1 MKHVRFAIAGGI
13 ICAIA
18 GIFTW
23 SVLNPSSKP
32 LNPVLIQENQNIKSL
47 ELPTV
52 LDFAGEPVPLYNFD
66 VAEALDRELMINTYW
81 HSQTMTLIKK
91 SKRFF
96 AVIEPIL
103 KENGIPDDFK
113 YIPVAE
119 SGFNNLTSPASA
131 VGIWQFL
138 EGTAKDYGLEVNK
151 EIDERYHLEKST
163 QAACKFLTKSNE
175 LYKSWTM
182 AAASYNIGRSN
193 LNKLIKKQKNDYYY
207 DMLLGDETQR
217 YVFRLLAFK
226 LIMEN
231 PAKYGFEIEE
241 KDYYPVIPTYS
252 VSIDSTIQDLAQ
264 FAIDKGINY
273 KILKMFNPWLR
284 DNYIS
289 NKKKKTY
296 HLTLPVKG
304 YRNLDYTPHPMVS
317 DTLLLNQ

>member
-1 MKHVRFAIAGGI
+1 MKHVRFAIVGGI

-18 GIFTW
+18 GTFTW

-32 LNPVLIQENQNIKSL
+32 LNPAVLQETQNIKSI

-52 LDFAGEPVPLYNFD
+52 LDFAGEPVPLHNYD
-66 VAEALDRELMINTYW
+66 IAEALDRELMINTFW
-81 HSQTMTLIKK
+81 HSQTMILIKK

-119 SGFNNLTSPASA
+119 SGFNNLTSPANA

-138 EGTAKDYGLEVNK
+138 EGTAKDYNLEVNK
-151 EIDERYHLEKST
+151 EVDERYHLEKST
-163 QAACKFLTKSNE
+163 QAACKFLTKSHE

-231 PAKYGFEIEE
+231 PAKYGFEVEE
-241 KDYYPVIPTYS
+241 EDYYPAIPSYTVS
-252 VSIDSTIQDLAQ
+252 VDSAIKDFAQ

-296 HLTLPVKG
+296 HLTLPVQG
-304 YRNLDYTPHPMVS
+304 YRNLDFTPHPMVS